1 MAYDGLRTLLE
12 MENRTVNYTQQL
24 ELILRLLV
32 ASLCGFAIGYER
44 TNRLKEAGIRT
55 HMIVA
60 VGSALVMIVS
70 KYGFFDVMRLN
81 NVTLDPSRIAAQI
94 VTGIGFLG
102 AGTILVRRSG
112 INGLTTPAGL
122 WATAAVGMA
131 VGAKLYI
138 VGVATTAIVLL
149 IQIVLHQH
157 LPFLPKMDT
166 QHVTIVMDQNQD
178 EINALRTQLRKLN
191 IHVTNVDMERK
202 PEKQE
207 VKLNLWLETAEP
219 ANIDRF
225 LTVFAERPGIKSLQY

>member
-112 INGLTTPAGL
+112 INGLTTAAGL
-122 WATAAVGMA
+122 WGHGGRRDGRGRQALHCWGGDYGNRIADSNRFASA
-131 VGAKLYI
+131 PA
-138 VGVATTAIVLL
+138 LL
-149 IQIVLHQH
+149 
-157 LPFLPKMDT
+157 T
-166 QHVTIVMDQNQD
+166 QDGYSARDHC
-178 EINALRTQLRKLN
+178 
-191 IHVTNVDMERK
+191 H
-202 PEKQE
+202 
-207 VKLNLWLETAEP
+207 
-219 ANIDRF
+219 
-225 LTVFAERPGIKSLQY
+225 GSKSG

>member
-1 MAYDGLRTLLE
+1 M
-12 MENRTVNYTQQL
+12 NYTQQL

-81 NVTLDPSRIAAQI
+81 GITLDPSRIAAQI

-102 AGTILVRRSG
+102 AGTILVRRTG
-112 INGLTTPAGL
+112 VNGLTTAAGL

-131 VGAKLYI
+131 VGAKLYV
-138 VGVATTAIVLL
+138 VGIATTAIVLL
-149 IQIVLHQH
+149 IQIVLHSQK
-157 LPFLPKMDT
+157 LPFLPHVDT
-166 QHVTIVMDQNQD
+166 THVTIVMDQNEA
-178 EINALRTQLRKLN
+178 EIKALRTALRKLDIVIAN
-191 IHVTNVDMERK
+191 LEMKRD

-207 VKLNLWLETAEP
+207 VKLNLWLETAKPE
-219 ANIDRF
+219 NLDRF
-225 LTVFAERPGIKSLQY
+225 LDVFADRPGIKSLLY

>member
-1 MAYDGLRTLLE
+1 MDW
-12 MENRTVNYTQQL
+12 VQQL

-70 KYGFFDVMRLN
+70 KYGFFDLMRTQN
-81 NVTLDPSRIAAQI
+81 ITLDPSRIAAQI

-102 AGTILVRRSG
+102 AGTILIRRSG
-112 INGLTTPAGL
+112 INGLTTAAGL

-149 IQIVLHQH
+149 IQIILHRQ
-157 LPFLPKMDT
+157 LPFVPKMDT
-166 QHVTIVMDQNQD
+166 QHVTIVMVQNEL
-178 EINALRTQLRKLN
+178 EIKAIRAQLHDFH
-191 IHVTNVDMERK
+191 IHVTNLDMRRDE
-202 PEKQE
+202 EKNE
-207 VKLNLWLETAEP
+207 VKLSLWLETSHP
-219 ANIDRF
+219 HNIDRF
-225 LTVFAERPGIKSLQY
+225 LTMFAERSGIKSLQY